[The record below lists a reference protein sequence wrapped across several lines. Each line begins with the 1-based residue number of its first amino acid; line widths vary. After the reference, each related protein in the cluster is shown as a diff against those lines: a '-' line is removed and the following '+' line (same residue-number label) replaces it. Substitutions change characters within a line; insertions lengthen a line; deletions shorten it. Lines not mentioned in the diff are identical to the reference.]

1 MNKKEV
7 IKLIG
12 KDRWKEFNE
21 WMRGQTVGINAD
33 STTDYYK
40 WDVERFVEGMSPMW

>member
-12 KDRWKEFNE
+12 RGSWAAFES
-21 WMRGQTVGINAD
+21 WMYGQTVGINAD
-33 STTDYYK
+33 GSEDYYSH
-40 WDVERFVEGMSPMW
+40 DVEKFVRQNKVK